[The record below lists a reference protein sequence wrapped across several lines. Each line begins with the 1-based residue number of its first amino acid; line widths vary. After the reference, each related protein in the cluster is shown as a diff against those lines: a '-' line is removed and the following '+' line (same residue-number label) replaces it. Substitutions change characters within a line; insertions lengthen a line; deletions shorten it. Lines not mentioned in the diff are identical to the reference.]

1 MKKILFCNL
10 KTLIPALGLA
20 GASMFSACERDE
32 PVINPNPITPTDSVK
47 PTDTI
52 QYRDIELFYSAYDDS
67 YKQFLTYDSDNIY
80 SYSPELMHYDSMPD
94 VRYIYMVVGDD
105 SFGYCNYFSIKLIVQ
120 RYLKPAMSFSD
131 KMRGKGTFYFY
142 PESIHQIPEDSLW
155 ITKQGWTIK
164 SIFDYER

>member
-1 MKKILFCNL
+1 MSFSYL

-20 GASMFSACERDE
+20 GASMFCACGGNE
-32 PVINPNPITPTDSVK
+32 PVVDDQNPITPTDSVT

-67 YKQFLTYDSDNIY
+67 YKQFLTYESNNIY
-80 SYSPELMHYDSMPD
+80 FYSPELMHYDSMPD
-94 VRYIYMVVGDD
+94 VRYIYMVVGDP
-105 SFGYCNYFSIKLIVQ
+105 SFGGYNSFAIKAMVQ
-120 RYLKPAMSFSD
+120 RHLKPAMSFSD

-142 PESIHQIPEDSLW
+142 PPAIQNIPEDSLW

-164 SIFDYER
+164 SIYDYER

>member
-1 MKKILFCNL
+1 MKKTFS
-10 KTLIPALGLA
+10 KQVTLIFALGLA

-52 QYRDIELFYSAYDDS
+52 QYRDIELFYSDYDDS
-67 YKQFLTYDSDNIY
+67 YKQFLTYKGGY
-80 SYSPELMHYDSMPD
+80 YYYSPELMHYDSMPD

-105 SFGYCNYFSIKLIVQ
+105 SFGNYNDMTIKSMVQ
-120 RYLKPAMSFSD
+120 QYLKPVMFFSD
-131 KMRGKGTFYFY
+131 KMRGKGTFYFP
-142 PESIHQIPEDSLW
+142 PEAIRLVPEDSLW

-164 SIFDYER
+164 SIYDYER

>member
-1 MKKILFCNL
+1 MSFSQL

-20 GASMFSACERDE
+20 GASMFSACELDE

-47 PTDTI
+47 PTNPNDTI
-52 QYRDIELFYSAYDDS
+52 QYRDIELFYSAYDES
-67 YKQFLTYDSDNIY
+67 ITQFLTYESNNIY
-80 SYSPELMHYDSMPD
+80 YYSPELMHYDSMPD

-105 SFGYCNYFSIKLIVQ
+105 SFGWCNSLAIKSIAQ

-131 KMRGKGTFYFY
+131 KMRGKGTFYFH
-142 PESIHQIPEDSLW
+142 PESIHLIPEDSLW